1 MGELDDRAHLTVGP
15 SYPFHANA
23 RMEQHGTPVRL
34 RWQEVVLCGRRGTLV
49 DPETIMRGDGNAGAM
64 SVYRGH
70 TVSKFVL
77 KVTKPRVGPTSTT
90 HVTVRRKD
98 PTIRDLSYEW
108 SVAGERGVSRP
119 CPRVSAVK

>member
-1 MGELDDRAHLTVGP
+1 
-15 SYPFHANA
+15 
-23 RMEQHGTPVRL
+23 
-34 RWQEVVLCGRRGTLV
+34 V
-49 DPETIMRGDGNAGAM
+49 DPETIMRGDGYARAM
-64 SVYRGH
+64 SVYRGN

-108 SVAGERGVSRP
+108 TVA
-119 CPRVSAVK
+119 